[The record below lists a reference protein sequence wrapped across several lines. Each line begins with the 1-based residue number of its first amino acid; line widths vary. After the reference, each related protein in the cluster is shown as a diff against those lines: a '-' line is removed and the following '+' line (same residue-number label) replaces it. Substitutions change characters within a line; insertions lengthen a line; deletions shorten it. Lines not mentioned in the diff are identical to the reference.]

1 MFRRQS
7 DLVAAGFLAAG
18 LEPGD
23 RLGIW
28 GPNSYEWYLTQ
39 FAAAKAGLILVR
51 KRKGGRKR
59 KGKERREEEM
69 KGKRRGKARERRE
82 GRIKGRGKE
91 GKATCRDLMV
101 MLLLY
106 ISQLFDQL
114 NSEPFYFESVEI
126 KFHLIS
132 KSRIVS
138 SCFINPSLKG
148 KYKNAILEI
157 YVFYIIFYG

>member
-59 KGKERREEEM
+59 KGKERRGEEM
-69 KGKRRGKARERRE
+69 KGKRRGKARDKRRE
-82 GRIKGRGKE
+82 RRIKGRGKE
-91 GKATCRDLMV
+91 GKATFKDLMV
-101 MLLLY
+101 MLLPH
-106 ISQLFDQL
+106 INQLFEQL
-114 NSEPFYFESVEI
+114 NSESFFSNQW
-126 KFHLIS
+126 KLD
-132 KSRIVS
+132 
-138 SCFINPSLKG
+138 FI
-148 KYKNAILEI
+148 
-157 YVFYIIFYG
+157 

>member
-1 MFRRQS
+1 M
-7 DLVAAGFLAAG
+7 AAGFLAAG

-59 KGKERREEEM
+59 KGKERREEQM
-69 KGKRRGKARERRE
+69 KGKRRGKARDKRRE
-82 GRIKGRGKE
+82 RRIKGRGNE
-91 GKATCRDLMV
+91 GKATFKDLIV
-101 MLLLY
+101 MLLLH

-114 NSEPFYFESVEI
+114 NSEPFFSNQW
-126 KFHLIS
+126 KLDFM
-132 KSRIVS
+132 
-138 SCFINPSLKG
+138 
-148 KYKNAILEI
+148 
-157 YVFYIIFYG
+157 